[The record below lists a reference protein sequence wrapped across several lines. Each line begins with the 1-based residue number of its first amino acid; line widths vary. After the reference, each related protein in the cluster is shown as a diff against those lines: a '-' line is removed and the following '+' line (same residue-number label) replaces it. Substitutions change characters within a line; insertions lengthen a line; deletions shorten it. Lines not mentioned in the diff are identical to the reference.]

1 MGCGRGAWG
10 INNGLAPKASDLK
23 MRYLLATLSIAALVS
38 TSTAQASSTCTGCNL
53 VDEGRLSASL
63 VGETVYL
70 DHQAYQVDAV
80 DTASGQVVV
89 RDSAGQAWQGKAR
102 LFYSPGAQRER
113 DTAWVVG
120 GVAALGL
127 ACVLMGCGRSPGG
140 SSTSDAHQN
149 RQATTYYWRSEAA
162 EAPRSTTPDT
172 SVGCAWGDR
181 AYGTCH

>member
-1 MGCGRGAWG
+1 
-10 INNGLAPKASDLK
+10 
-23 MRYLLATLSIAALVS
+23 MRYLLASLSVAALVS
-38 TSTAQASSTCTGCNL
+38 TSTAQASSSCTGCNL
-53 VDEGRLSASL
+53 VDEGRFSASL

-70 DHQAYQVDAV
+70 DHQAYQVAGV
-80 DTASGQVVV
+80 DTGNGQLVV
-89 RDSAGQAWQGKAR
+89 RDRAGQAWQGQAR

-127 ACVLMGCGRSPGG
+127 ACVLVGCGRSSGG
-140 SSTSDAHQN
+140 ASAP
-149 RQATTYYWRSEAA
+149 ATTAQSRQTTTYSWRSEPP
-162 EAPRSTTPDT
+162 ETPSTSMPDT